1 MERRSDYM
9 KKLAFL
15 PMLLLVFAAACDDD
29 SPAEPTP
36 TAPTFSM
43 TLLSSNEPSLPTPGE
58 ASCTGTV
65 TIRFNLTRD
74 AAQAITAAT
83 VDFQA
88 NITSCPTNPATVITI
103 AHIHRGVAGVNGGV
117 VVTALSTGEVTL
129 INGAGSFTKTAI
141 TAGLTPA
148 LAQEI
153 MDNPS
158 GFYFN
163 IHSSGNPQGVI
174 RAQLVRTQ

>member
-1 MERRSDYM
+1 M

-15 PMLLLVFAAACDDD
+15 PMLLLVFAAGCDED

-58 ASCTGTV
+58 ASCTGNV

-74 AAQAITAAT
+74 ASQAITAAT
-83 VDFQA
+83 GDFQA
-88 NITSCPTNPATVITI
+88 NITACPSSTVITI
-103 AHIHRGVAGVNGGV
+103 AHIHRGAAGVNGGV
-117 VVTALSTGEVTL
+117 QVTVLGSADAGTVPL
-129 INGAGSFTKTAI
+129 ISGAGSFTRNGV

-153 MDNPS
+153 LDTPS
-158 GFYFN
+158 AFYFN
-163 IHSSGNPQGVI
+163 IHSSGNPGGVI